1 MVYTHCVNNLL
12 IVEGLNMKESTVE
25 YSQEQLDFEVKYLSA
40 SDLKVAASILYNAYF
55 DDPLFCHIFKQ
66 EDEGYEVRLRSA
78 IREELNTYWEAKQPL
93 LGVYKGGS
101 LVAATCLINPEPEFG
116 DSRYW
121 HWRLKM
127 LLTAGF
133 AGTQQFLEKEK
144 IVREHLP
151 AQKCHMIAFI
161 GVQPNMQN
169 QGIGHILLAAVNE
182 LVDTVADS
190 EGVGIFLTLEK
201 CLPFFDD
208 CGFKLIENLETIN
221 IKGQILYKK
230 K

>member
-1 MVYTHCVNNLL
+1 MQ
-12 IVEGLNMKESTVE
+12 ESTVE
-25 YSQEQLDFEVKYLSA
+25 YTQEQLDFEVKYLSA

-55 DDPLFCHIFKQ
+55 DDPLFCHIFKR
-66 EDEGYEVRLRSA
+66 EDEGYDVRLRGA

-93 LGVYKGGS
+93 LGVYKDGS

-133 AGTQQFLEKEK
+133 VGTQQFLEKEK
-144 IVREHLP
+144 MVREHLP

-182 LVDTVADS
+182 LVDAVEDS
-190 EGVGIFLTLEK
+190 QGVGIFVTLNK

-208 CGFKLIENLETIN
+208 CSFELIEKLETVN

-230 K
+230 KQG